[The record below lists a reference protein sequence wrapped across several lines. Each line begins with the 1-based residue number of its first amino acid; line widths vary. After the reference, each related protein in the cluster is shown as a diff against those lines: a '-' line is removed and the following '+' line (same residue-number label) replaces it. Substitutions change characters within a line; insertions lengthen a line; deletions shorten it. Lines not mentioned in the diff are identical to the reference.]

1 MMIDR
6 PTLQMKLQHKTAK
19 TQPMRQ
25 SSRIRLVF
33 ILVEMKFIDA
43 KSFTKFNEEMW
54 KIMDACDMSRNNWSK
69 QQIIYENKWASVFKK

>member
-43 KSFTKFNEEMW
+43 KSFTKFNEEM
-54 KIMDACDMSRNNWSK
+54 
-69 QQIIYENKWASVFKK
+69 